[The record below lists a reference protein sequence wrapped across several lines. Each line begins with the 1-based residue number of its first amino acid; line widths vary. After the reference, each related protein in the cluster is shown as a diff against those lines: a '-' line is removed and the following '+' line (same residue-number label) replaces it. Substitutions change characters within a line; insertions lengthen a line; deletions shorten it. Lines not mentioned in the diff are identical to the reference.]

1 MFQLMYYE
9 ALQFSS
15 LSNSISETSF
25 SASIYA
31 TIFRIPFVVYLRF
44 TYVVPRLN
52 VAFCYFSIS
61 RRKHD
66 WQNDK
71 KILGRFAENM
81 YKNDR
86 RHRPFLMDPQD
97 NMIEGI
103 IRNRWRDPKNDVTV
117 TCHEASKR

>member
-1 MFQLMYYE
+1 MWLFVTFPFPE
-9 ALQFSS
+9 E
-15 LSNSISETSF
+15 N
-25 SASIYA
+25 
-31 TIFRIPFVVYLRF
+31 TIGKM
-44 TYVVPRLN
+44 T
-52 VAFCYFSIS
+52 
-61 RRKHD
+61 
-66 WQNDK
+66 K